1 MEQLDPRSRNCRQ
14 HMGSEERKIGIRAL
28 LCFFL
33 TKEGV
38 AEEIAVESMLM
49 NQDKL
54 DILPN
59 WIWQEFNISHEG
71 FYPFTSIQISE
82 ARSLGSFLTRRKL

>member
-33 TKEGV
+33 TEEGA

-49 NQDKL
+49 N
-54 DILPN
+54 
-59 WIWQEFNISHEG
+59 
-71 FYPFTSIQISE
+71 
-82 ARSLGSFLTRRKL
+82 